1 MKKPIAYR
9 GHARSRRV
17 LGDWGCLR
25 SIEMRRRSGFDVREA
40 FIAQCGRL
48 RRGSRLACIGADM
61 NEGTTMSQI
70 AVIFG
75 ELCGTLTEVRAAPN
89 ERARRVAA
97 IRPCPCSTLQLAA
110 RLRAAAADACRT
122 ECVAAARTTPA
133 AGIGFA
139 RCAMPRRARLASPRE
154 RSRPAGACDC
164 GWCLHDQSRSPRG
177 ATARQLQLSEDSAVP
192 MESGPVGVVGRPC
205 HSHTPTALR
214 SRDLV
219 ISL

>member
-1 MKKPIAYR
+1 MRIVMKKPIAYR
-9 GHARSRRV
+9 GHARSRPV
-17 LGDWGCLR
+17 LGDWGSTR
-25 SIEMRRRSGFDVREA
+25 SIEMRRRSGIDVHDA

-75 ELCGTLTEVRAAPN
+75 ELCGTLTEVRAAPTSAPVTPV
-89 ERARRVAA
+89 ESQPSARALAA
-97 IRPCPCSTLQLAA
+97 RACSTLQHVAA

-177 ATARQLQLSEDSAVP
+177 ATARQLQPS
-192 MESGPVGVVGRPC
+192 VGGFRSTHGIWSCGGGR
-205 HSHTPTALR
+205 
-214 SRDLV
+214 
-219 ISL
+219 

>member
-9 GHARSRRV
+9 GHARSRPV
-17 LGDWGCLR
+17 LGDWGCSR
-25 SIEMRRRSGFDVREA
+25 SIEMRRRSGFDVRDA

-48 RRGSRLACIGADM
+48 RRGSRLACIGADT

-75 ELCGTLTEVRAAPN
+75 ELCGTLTEVRAAPTSAPI
-89 ERARRVAA
+89 ESQPSARA
-97 IRPCPCSTLQLAA
+97 LAA
-110 RLRAAAADACRT
+110 RLRAAAPDACRT

-139 RCAMPRRARLASPRE
+139 RCAMPRRARLASPHE

-177 ATARQLQLSEDSAVP
+177 ATARQLQPS
-192 MESGPVGVVGRPC
+192 VGGFRSTHGIWCCGGGR
-205 HSHTPTALR
+205 
-214 SRDLV
+214 
-219 ISL
+219 